1 MPDIIGD
8 MGHRTQIFSLLL
20 RMGIRKIPTGATVL
34 NTKAVCTN
42 PRLNPSLLGD
52 KPESNGLSLRQGHIL
67 NVCYIKI
74 ASELFY

>member
-52 KPESNGLSLRQGHIL
+52 KPES
-67 NVCYIKI
+67 
-74 ASELFY
+74 